1 MSLTLLRI
9 RDLAIIEHSE
19 LELGPGLN
27 VITGETGAGK
37 SILIAALTL
46 VLGGRGNAA
55 LVRTG
60 ASRAEVEAL
69 FELGPAPALRR
80 LLAHEGIEA
89 DDELVVRR
97 VLLRTGRT
105 RAYVGGRLT
114 SARTLRRLARGLVDI
129 SSQHEHHT
137 LVASRI
143 HLDHLDGF
151 ASLTPARAAVATA
164 HTALL
169 EAISALR
176 EAEASV
182 RARGEREDLLR
193 FQLGEL
199 DDLSP
204 SPGELDT
211 LEAAARKMRHA
222 ADLAQVAGDAEHA
235 LYAADNALA
244 TRLARLTTQLEQ
256 GARHDLELG
265 EMSARLDGARM
276 EVEEVG
282 RDLGRYLSGLTV
294 DPRALAQ
301 TEERLLGLRRLVRKH
316 GHTLDELLTWAEQA
330 RAELA
335 DLGCGEARLAA
346 LTEAVHDAR
355 TAARRMALSLS
366 DKRRRAAG
374 ELASAMTHEL
384 STLGMGGAKVLVDV
398 APLEGTT
405 GVALG
410 DLRLTARG
418 LDRVEF
424 MIAPNPGE
432 EPRPLAQVASGGE
445 LSRALLALKRVL
457 AGIGPV
463 GMFVFDEV
471 DTGVGGAIAEVIG
484 QKLAD
489 IATHNQVL
497 CITHSPQVAVYA
509 DQHLHVHKVQ
519 VSGRTLSRVK
529 ELDEAGHLNEISRM
543 LGGIDVS
550 EASKAAASELRLA
563 ARTARSQARAV
574 A

>member
-1 MSLTLLRI
+1 MSLSLLRI
-9 RDLAIIEHSE
+9 RDLAIIEHTE

-46 VLGGRGNAA
+46 VLGGRGKAG

-60 ASRAEVEAL
+60 ASKAEVEAL
-69 FELGPAPALRR
+69 FDLGPAPALRR
-80 LLAHEGIEA
+80 MLAEEGIEA

-105 RAYVGGRLT
+105 RAYVGGQLT

-137 LVASRI
+137 LVDART
-143 HLDHLDGF
+143 HLDHLDAF
-151 ASLTPARAAVATA
+151 ADLQSARAVVATA
-164 HTALL
+164 HSALL
-169 EAISALR
+169 ATMAALR
-176 EAEASV
+176 DAESGV
-182 RARGEREDLLR
+182 RARAEREDLLR
-193 FQLGEL
+193 FQLGEYDTL
-199 DDLSP
+199 AP
-204 SPGELDT
+204 EEGELDR
-211 LEAAARKMRHA
+211 LENDARRLRHA

-235 LYAADNALA
+235 LYGADNALA
-244 TRLARLTTQLEQ
+244 VRLARLTGQLEQ
-256 GARHDLELG
+256 GARHDTMLG
-265 EMSARLDGARM
+265 ELAARLDGARM

-282 RDLGRYLSGLTV
+282 RDLGRYLGGLAV
-294 DPRALAQ
+294 DPQTLSR
-301 TEERLLGLRRLVRKH
+301 TEERMADLRRLVRKH
-316 GHTLDELLTWAEQA
+316 GHTLEELLEWATQA

-335 DLGCGEARLAA
+335 ELGGGEARVEALVAA
-346 LTEAVHDAR
+346 TEQAR
-355 TAARRMALSLS
+355 SEARRLGLALSQARKQAATALS
-366 DKRRRAAG
+366 A
-374 ELASAMTHEL
+374 AMTHEL
-384 STLGMGGAKVLVDV
+384 STLGMGGAEVLVEV
-398 APLEGTT
+398 APLDPSC
-405 GVALG
+405 GVAVA
-410 DLRLTARG
+410 DVQLTPRG
-418 LDRVEF
+418 IDRVEF

-432 EPRPLAQVASGGE
+432 APRPLAQVASGGE

-509 DQHLHVHKVQ
+509 DHHLHVHKVQ
-519 VSGRTLSRVK
+519 LHGRTHSRVQV
-529 ELDEAGHLNEISRM
+529 LDEVGHLDEISRM

-550 EASKAAASELRLA
+550 AASRAAARELRLS
-563 ARTARSQARAV
+563 ARASRDNARAV